1 MSENAIFYIAFV
13 ADLWHNVYNICIMRG
28 SFMPVRQLVLHIFL
42 WALIAA
48 AALFVIYL
56 AVLAIAP
63 LFVDTKK
70 EYDKDSRFF
79 RFLLYSSTAIGMR
92 IMRLH
97 FHVSGIEK
105 LPKDS
110 RFLLVGNHLSNFDP
124 IIEWHILRKFGL
136 AFISKEGNFKI
147 PIWGRIIRKCC
158 FLSIDRENARNA
170 MRTINKAAE
179 LIRADEVSVAV
190 YPEGTRSKSGEL
202 LPFHNGVFK
211 IAKKAGVPIVVAVIK
226 NTNRIAKNYPW
237 HKTDVYLDFVT
248 VIGRDEVK
256 ANTSGEIGDKVHEI
270 MKNYIENKGD

>member
-1 MSENAIFYIAFV
+1 
-13 ADLWHNVYNICIMRG
+13 
-28 SFMPVRQLVLHIFL
+28 MPVRQLVLHIFL

-56 AVLAIAP
+56 AVLTIAP

-124 IIEWHILRKFGL
+124 IIEWHILRKFEL

-211 IAKKAGVPIVVAVIK
+211 IAKKAGVPIVVAMIK
-226 NTNRIAKNYPW
+226 NTNQIAKNYPW

>member
-1 MSENAIFYIAFV
+1 
-13 ADLWHNVYNICIMRG
+13 
-28 SFMPVRQLVLHIFL
+28 MPVRQLVLHIFL
-42 WALIAA
+42 WVLVAA

-124 IIEWHILRKFGL
+124 IIEWHILRKFGI

-211 IAKKAGVPIVVAVIK
+211 IAKKASVPIVVTVIK

-248 VIGRDEVK
+248 VIGRDEVR

-270 MKNYIENKGD
+270 MKKYIENKGD

>member
-1 MSENAIFYIAFV
+1 
-13 ADLWHNVYNICIMRG
+13 
-28 SFMPVRQLVLHIFL
+28 MPVRQLVLHIFL

>member
-1 MSENAIFYIAFV
+1 
-13 ADLWHNVYNICIMRG
+13 
-28 SFMPVRQLVLHIFL
+28 MPVRQLVLHIFL
-42 WALIAA
+42 WVLIAA

-211 IAKKAGVPIVVAVIK
+211 IAKKAGVPIVVAMIK
-226 NTNRIAKNYPW
+226 NTNQIAKNYPW

>member
-1 MSENAIFYIAFV
+1 
-13 ADLWHNVYNICIMRG
+13 
-28 SFMPVRQLVLHIFL
+28 MPVRQLVLHIFL
-42 WALIAA
+42 WVLIAA

-158 FLSIDRENARNA
+158 FLSIDRENA

-211 IAKKAGVPIVVAVIK
+211 IAKKAGVPIVVAMIK
-226 NTNRIAKNYPW
+226 NTNQIAKNYPW

-248 VIGRDEVK
+248 VIGCDEVR